1 MENDETDLAHSQTQC
16 ALCDM
21 AMKGSL
27 VIMKVEAAA
36 AAAGAAVF
44 MGGVFSWRNR
54 CDSVSGCAHFIG
66 DMIWCV

>member
-27 VIMKVEAAA
+27 VIMES
-36 AAAGAAVF
+36 GGGSSSSRRSCFYGWRVF
-44 MGGVFSWRNR
+44 V
-54 CDSVSGCAHFIG
+54 AK
-66 DMIWCV
+66 

>member
-27 VIMKVEAAA
+27 VIMES
-36 AAAGAAVF
+36 GGGGSSSRRSCFYGWRVF
-44 MGGVFSWRNR
+44 V
-54 CDSVSGCAHFIG
+54 AK
-66 DMIWCV
+66 